1 MKGSMYAKGLVLT
14 LFGGAGLAE
23 NITSGRGSFMLC
35 AIIFSIGFGTILAS
49 YVYEKNNHRR

>member
-1 MKGSMYAKGLVLT
+1 MKGSMYVKGLLLT

-23 NITSGRGSFMLC
+23 NITSGHGNFILC
-35 AIIFSIGFGTILAS
+35 AAIFSLGFGTILVS